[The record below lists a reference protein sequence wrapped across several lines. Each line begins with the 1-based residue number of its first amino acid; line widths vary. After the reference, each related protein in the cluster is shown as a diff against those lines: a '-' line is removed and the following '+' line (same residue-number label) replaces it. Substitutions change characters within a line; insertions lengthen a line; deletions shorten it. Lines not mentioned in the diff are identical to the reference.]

1 MCACGQRHPARLQPP
16 SSALYLQAIS
26 RDGKWGYADGANIV
40 ISPQFDDA
48 SPFSEGL
55 AAVREG
61 DSWHFVDENGNRAN
75 DRDFVDVKSFAE
87 GLAAVKLGGL
97 WGYID
102 HSGRMVVSPQFLAA
116 RDFRSGLA
124 AVLVGRLPDSGSVP
138 VNRKWGYIDRNG
150 KIVITPR
157 FDDAYPFSEGLAR
170 VNIGGRQEWSGDG
183 PQARLT
189 MIEGGKWGYIDPSGK
204 LVIPAFFDWA
214 SDFSEGLAAVKMDEA
229 WGYADQSGKF
239 VVTPRFDVASD
250 FYDGKACANMGNQV
264 LNLLKIDGHIVCAG
278 TQPNPD
284 LQSSAPQ
291 LPGPAHTPWRR

>member
-1 MCACGQRHPARLQPP
+1 MALICSCSQRYQARLQPP
-16 SSALYLQAIS
+16 GNTPYLQAIS
-26 RDGKWGYADGANIV
+26 KDGKWGYADGVNV
-40 ISPQFDDA
+40 VVPPQFDDA
-48 SPFSEGL
+48 FPFSEGL

-61 DSWHFVDENGNRAN
+61 GSWHFIDENGTRAI
-75 DRDFVDVKSFAE
+75 DRDFDEVKSFAE
-87 GLAAVKLGGL
+87 GLSAVKVGGL

-102 HSGRMVVSPQFLAA
+102 RSARMVIPPHFMAA

-138 VNRKWGYIDRNG
+138 FNRKWGYIDRNG
-150 KIVITPR
+150 KIVIAPR

-170 VNIGGRQEWSGDG
+170 VNIGGRQEWSGYG

-189 MIEGGKWGYIDPSGK
+189 MIEGGKWGYIDQSGK
-204 LVIPAFFDWA
+204 MAIPAFFDWA
-214 SDFSEGLAAVKMDEA
+214 SDFSEGLAAVKMAEA
-229 WGYADQSGKF
+229 WGYSDQSGKF

-284 LQSSAPQ
+284 LQSSSSQ
-291 LPGPAHTPWRR
+291 LPGVARTH